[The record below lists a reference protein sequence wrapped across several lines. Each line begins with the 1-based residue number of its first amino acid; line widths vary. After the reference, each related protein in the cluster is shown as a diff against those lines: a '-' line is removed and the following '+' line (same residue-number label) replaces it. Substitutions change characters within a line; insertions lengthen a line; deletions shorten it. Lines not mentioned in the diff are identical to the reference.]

1 MRGLAVLLIV
11 FVLTGGNFFAV
22 NVDDGHLASSSIMGK
37 HGYNGECKLVM
48 AAGNAT
54 AGDYNLLLKVRDPA
68 RPGLQVLCRISSG
81 YEYDYHHPW
90 FPFKMHFVVERSFMG
105 TTTLEDTPP
114 NIIKAGMLM
123 NDAAIAIGDAD
134 TISYLTNPTRNA
146 WDDFDWMRYAMQ
158 SADTIEEVIELLT
171 EEGVKKL
178 HASSVAEN
186 FFVVAPDKAAIVEAD
201 AFNYRVKY
209 IHDRMEIQSNYP
221 EMLWDMHLLYPLLTA
236 SSFNTTFEG
245 WVKRGDVI
253 KLGGFMG
260 ISISSI
266 SPSHVMAHLFP
277 FGIKKMIG
285 AGEGEQMGNF
295 YLRVE
300 EIESE
305 RARIFVCFNYY
316 EWEHK
321 IENFVDDRMGNITIE
336 DMMMLSRIHAGD
348 IEGLRGMCQGG
359 YEAATIYRI
368 SRAYPEFLSS
378 LCFAPDQ
385 CASIFVPVHI
395 CDMDIYD
402 AYENG
407 EAHSIAMK
415 LLERYGHGNLT
426 SIFKEVERDFINETE
441 RVEEEARQ
449 LLKEGREDEA
459 IYMLTLADMDMQMKA
474 ITIEKAWLNASYLSN
489 ELFSR
494 VYPLLKEICRN
505 YDDSSRVVE
514 LLESLSSLK
523 ENAGKE
529 NRMHLENIMGL
540 SECLLTLH
548 KTVS

>member
-1 MRGLAVLLIV
+1 
-11 FVLTGGNFFAV
+11 
-22 NVDDGHLASSSIMGK
+22 
-37 HGYNGECKLVM
+37 
-48 AAGNAT
+48 
-54 AGDYNLLLKVRDPA
+54 
-68 RPGLQVLCRISSG
+68 
-81 YEYDYHHPW
+81 
-90 FPFKMHFVVERSFMG
+90 
-105 TTTLEDTPP
+105 
-114 NIIKAGMLM
+114 M

-171 EEGVKKL
+171 EGGVKKL

-186 FFVVAPDKAAIVEAD
+186 FFVVAPDEAAIVEAD

-221 EMLWDMHLLYPLLTA
+221 EMLWDMHLLYPLFTA

-245 WVKRGDVI
+245 WVERGDVI
-253 KLGGFMG
+253 KLGGLMG

-285 AGEGEQMGNF
+285 VGEGEQMGNF
-295 YLRVE
+295 YVKVE
-300 EIESE
+300 EIGGE
-305 RARIFVCFNYY
+305 RARIFACFNYY

-321 IENFVDDRMGNITIE
+321 IENFVDDRMGNITVE
-336 DMMMLSRIHAGD
+336 DLMMLSRIHAGD

-359 YEAATIYRI
+359 YEAATVYRI
-368 SRAYPEFLSS
+368 NRAYPEFLSS
-378 LCFAPDQ
+378 LWFAPNQ

-426 SIFKEVERDFINETE
+426 SIFEEVEKEFINETE
-441 RVEEEARQ
+441 RVEEEAEN
-449 LLKEGREDEA
+449 LLMEGREEDA
-459 IYMLTLADMDMQMKA
+459 IQLLTLADMDMQMKA
-474 ITIEKAWLNASYLSN
+474 ITMEKAWLNASYLSD

-505 YDDSSRVVE
+505 YDNSSIVVE
-514 LLESLSSLK
+514 LLESLSSFR

-529 NRMHLENIMGL
+529 DRMHLENIMEL
-540 SECLLTLH
+540 SECLLISRKAT
-548 KTVS
+548 S